1 MADDYYSKRTY
12 LEEKNVTVET
22 NYRLNFD
29 ADRTCGFTRVYSGKV
44 ETPGP
49 EDEFFEIY
57 MELHEC
63 GLNLQQVEEKEKK
76 VIDEIRTGKLD
87 VSF

>member
-1 MADDYYSKRTY
+1 MADDYYSERTY
-12 LEEKNVTVET
+12 LKENDVTVET

-29 ADRTCGFTRVYSGKV
+29 ADKTCGFTRVFSGKV
-44 ETPGP
+44 ENPSP
-49 EDEFFEIY
+49 EDELYEVY

-63 GLNLQQVEEKEKK
+63 GLTLEQVKEKENKIIK
-76 VIDEIRTGKLD
+76 EIKEGKLD

>member
-1 MADDYYSKRTY
+1 MADDYYSERIY
-12 LEEKNVTVET
+12 LEEQNVTVET

-29 ADRTCGFTRVYSGKV
+29 ADRTCGFTRVFSGKV
-44 ETPGP
+44 EKPSP
-49 EDEFFEIY
+49 EDEMYEIY

-63 GLNLQQVEEKEKK
+63 GLNLEQVKEKENK
-76 VIDEIRTGKLD
+76 VIKEIKEGKLD

>member
-1 MADDYYSKRTY
+1 MAEDYYSERTY
-12 LEEKNVTVET
+12 IEEKNVTVET

-29 ADRTCGFTRVYSGKV
+29 ADRTCGFTRVFNGKV
-44 ETPGP
+44 ETPSP
-49 EDEFFEIY
+49 DDELYEIY

-63 GLNLQQVEEKEKK
+63 GLTLEKVREKENK
-76 VIDEIRTGKLD
+76 VISEIREGKLD

>member
-1 MADDYYSKRTY
+1 MENDYYSERTY

-29 ADRTCGFTRVYSGKV
+29 ADRTCGFTRVFSGKV
-44 ETPGP
+44 ENPTP
-49 EDEFFEIY
+49 EDELYELY

-63 GLNLQQVEEKEKK
+63 GLTLDQVREKESK
-76 VIDEIRTGKLD
+76 VIKEIRDGKLD